1 MKKLLLS
8 IIFVLLVLT
17 TFSSCKSDSQT
28 EDANNVA
35 IGIIETTG
43 YKSKSYIHF
52 FDKDLK
58 FLYKKVFNYASLSEP
73 FDRPI
78 TKNGAHVGGQN
89 SHKIGIALMGHLDP
103 SFDINASSSRPTE
116 KQIVSLQRLV
126 AWLDYMYGIDS
137 VKKHKDLNPNTICPG
152 QYAEEDLA
160 SKYIFR

>member
-1 MKKLLLS
+1 MKPLHLYRNHKKKEYAD
-8 IIFVLLVLT
+8 IGYHYVIN
-17 TFSSCKSDSQT
+17 
-28 EDANNVA
+28 ANGV
-35 IGIIETTG
+35 IYEG
-43 YKSKSYIHF
+43 
-52 FDKDLK
+52 
-58 FLYKKVFNYASLSEP
+58 
-73 FDRPI
+73 RPI